1 MIRCQTRSGWGKTLM
16 KLLLDTHTFLWA
28 DMDPD
33 RLSAQARSLLANPE
47 NERLLSSASLWEI
60 QIKVMLG
67 KLTLRVSLPDFVR
80 EAESRRSILI
90 LPIRPQDIFE
100 VSVLPSI
107 HNDPFDRLIVAVARV
122 ENATVVSADPII
134 KKYPVP
140 VVW

>member
-1 MIRCQTRSGWGKTLM
+1 MR
-16 KLLLDTHTFLWA
+16 LLLDTHTFLWA
-28 DMDPD
+28 DMEPN
-33 RLSAQARSLLANPE
+33 RLSAQARLLLADPQNQ
-47 NERLLSSASLWEI
+47 RMLSTASLWEI

-67 KLTLRVSLPDFVR
+67 KLTLRVPLPDFVR
-80 EAESRRSILI
+80 EAESRRSISI

-122 ENATVVSADPII
+122 EQATIVSADPEI

-140 VVW
+140 VIW

>member
-1 MIRCQTRSGWGKTLM
+1 M

-28 DMDPD
+28 DMEPD
-33 RLSAQARSLLANPE
+33 RLSANARLLLSDPQNQ
-47 NERLLSSASLWEI
+47 RLLSTASLWEI
-60 QIKVMLG
+60 QIKIMLG
-67 KLTLRVSLPDFVR
+67 KLTLRVPLPDFVR
-80 EAESRRSILI
+80 EAESHRSISM

-122 ENATVVSADPII
+122 ENATVLTADPKI

-140 VVW
+140 VIW